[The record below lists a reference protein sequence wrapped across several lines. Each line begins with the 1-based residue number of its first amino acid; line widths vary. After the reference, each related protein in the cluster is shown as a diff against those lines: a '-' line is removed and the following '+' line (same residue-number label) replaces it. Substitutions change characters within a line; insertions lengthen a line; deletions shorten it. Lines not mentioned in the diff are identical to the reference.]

1 MKKVCLLM
9 VFTMI
14 LLSFGTAFAVGMPE
28 AHGVSGRDFGK
39 MVSELAKSSPG
50 AVAEH
55 VKAMRGPVGKDALK
69 VVLLVNGS
77 LEDPFYASAYQ
88 GMEMIKDEFG
98 AIVKTIV
105 LPEDED
111 ALKSKMVEVS
121 EKDYDIIIVGTWLM
135 EGYLDEVAV
144 EFPDQKYIIFD
155 GTVDLPNVFS
165 IRYKVHEAAFLAGAL
180 AVMVTGSDLPHANEN
195 DTIGFIGGMNIDVI
209 NQFLAGYQGGANYV
223 DTNAEVIHDYIG
235 DFNDVEA
242 AKEMALSQYE
252 DGVDVIFAAAGAS
265 GYGMFEAAKT
275 SSFYAIGVDV
285 DQALQYENDEN
296 VDSDLILTSVVKH
309 IGHSL
314 LYAVQLHVDG
324 TLDYGSTGYWGLA
337 EGAVGLVDNENYQ
350 NLPIGMRANIDAIT
364 EDIID
369 ETILVPDEL

>member
-50 AVAEH
+50 AVADH

-77 LEDPFYASAYQ
+77 IEDPFFASAYQ
-88 GMEMIKDEFG
+88 GMEMIKDEFD

-105 LPEDED
+105 LPEDEG
-111 ALKSKMVEVS
+111 AWKSTMVEVS
-121 EKDYDIIIVGTWLM
+121 EKDYDIVIVGTWLM
-135 EGYLDEVAV
+135 QGYLDEVAV

-155 GTVDLPNVFS
+155 GMVDQPNVYS
-165 IRYKVHEAAFLAGAL
+165 IEYKVHEVAYLAGAL
-180 AVMVTGSDLPHANEN
+180 ATMVTTSDLLHANDDN
-195 DTIGFIGGMNIDVI
+195 KIGFIGGMDIPII
-209 NQFLAGYQGGANYV
+209 NKFLAGYQAGANYV
-223 DTNAEVIHDYIG
+223 DPDTEVIYDYIG
-235 DFNDVEA
+235 DFNDIEA
-242 AKEMALSQYE
+242 AKEIALTQFE
-252 DGVDVIFAAAGAS
+252 DGVDVIFATAGGS
-265 GYGMFEAAKT
+265 GYGMFETSKT
-275 SSFYAIGVDV
+275 SDFYAIGVDH
-285 DQALQYENDEN
+285 DQALQYESDEN

-324 TLDYGSTGYWGLA
+324 TLDYGSTGYLGLA

-350 NLPIGMRANIDAIT
+350 NLPIGMRAVIDEIT
-364 EDIID
+364 EDIIG
-369 ETILVPDEL
+369 ESILVPDEL